1 MKTIKFLALTMCCCL
16 FAFNMQSQEESR
28 YQRYLIHM
36 DPVKPSMKAEYE
48 KTAAKF
54 VKMCKDNNYDQDWMT
69 LATEDNEYHYIS
81 ALNSFSELD
90 ENPMA
95 SLRDKVGAEEFGKVF
110 KEFDKCYDKHTDYV
124 LSLDK
129 ELSYMPDGMKTM
141 IEGENYRENT
151 KYYFAPADT
160 DKAVEVAKAFKKFY
174 SDNNMGM
181 HYRLYR
187 SGLGTDGT
195 YFLVAVAAKDAM
207 DMERKSEEA
216 RKAMGSKAEELFG
229 NLNKI
234 LLKTETIRGWMRPDL
249 SYVASK

>member
-1 MKTIKFLALTMCCCL
+1 
-16 FAFNMQSQEESR
+16 
-28 YQRYLIHM
+28 M
-36 DPVKPSMKAEYE
+36 DPVKPSMQSDYE

-54 VKMCKDNNYDQDWMT
+54 VKMCKDNKYAHDWMT

-81 ALNSFSELD
+81 MMNNFAELD

-95 SLRDKVGAEEFGKVF
+95 ALRDKVGAEEFGKVF
-110 KEFDKCYDKHTDYV
+110 KDFDKCYDKHSDYV

-151 KYYFAPADT
+151 KYYFAPADA
-160 DKAVEVAKAFKKFY
+160 DKALEVAKAFKKFY
-174 SDNNMGM
+174 SENNLGM

-187 SGLGTDGT
+187 SGFGTDGT

-207 DMERKSEEA
+207 DMERKSAEA
-216 RKAMGSKAEELFG
+216 RKAMGPKAEELFG

>member
-1 MKTIKFLALTMCCCL
+1 MKTIKLLALIMCCSM
-16 FAFNMQSQEESR
+16 FTFNMQSHEESR
-28 YQRYLIHM
+28 YQKYVIHM
-36 DPVKPSMKAEYE
+36 DPVKPSMLSEYE

-54 VKMCKDNNYDQDWMT
+54 VKMCKDNNYAQDWMT
-69 LATEDNEYHYIS
+69 LTTEDNEYHYIS
-81 ALNSFSELD
+81 AMNNFAELD

-95 SLRDKVGAEEFGKVF
+95 SLREKVGAEEFGKVF
-110 KEFDKCYDKHTDYV
+110 NDFDKCYDKHTDYV

-151 KYYFAPADT
+151 KYYFAPADM

-174 SDNNMGM
+174 SENNMGM

-187 SGLGTDGT
+187 SGFGTDGT

-207 DMERKSEEA
+207 DMERKNAEA
-216 RKAMGSKAEELFG
+216 RKVMGPKAEELFG

>member
-1 MKTIKFLALTMCCCL
+1 MRTFKLLTLVMCLCML
-16 FAFNMQSQEESR
+16 SFNMQSQDESR
-28 YQRYLIHM
+28 FQRYVIHM
-36 DPVKPSMKAEYE
+36 DPVNPSMQAEYE

-54 VKMCKDNNYDQDWMT
+54 VKMCKDNNYTHDWMT
-69 LATEDNEYHYIS
+69 LATENNEYHYIS
-81 ALNSFSELD
+81 KMNKFAELD

-95 SLRDKVGAEEFGKVF
+95 ALRDKVGAEEFGKVF

-160 DKAVEVAKAFKKFY
+160 EKAVEVAKAFKKFY
-174 SDNNMGM
+174 SDNNMGT

-187 SGLGTDGT
+187 SGFGTDGT

-207 DMERKSEEA
+207 DMARKSEEA
-216 RKAMGSKAEELFG
+216 RKAMGSKAEELYG

-249 SYVASK
+249 SYTASK